1 MPKNQLKKTIYISVI
16 FAFCLFIFDAI
27 FTVDQ
32 AAAVN
37 SQVLG
42 MHIMHTGELDKFREV
57 YPDEEWRYVT
67 IPITLDDLTKH
78 KEWQD
83 FFDQAYK
90 LKIIPILRLSTR
102 FDQGLNAWVIP
113 TRKDIIEMAKFLSNL
128 DWHQD
133 EKLIIVF
140 NEVNHAAEWGG
151 KIDPILYGGILK
163 FTSKWFHSENKN
175 YKILPAAMD
184 LSANNSLETREAF
197 SYLESLYDFD
207 HQIFDNLDYWNS
219 HSYPNPDFAASP
231 KKTGQNSIRG
241 FLYELAWLKNK
252 TGKDFQVFITET
264 GWASSYLTNY
274 YLDDYYLYALNYIWS
289 DERVKGVTPFIMQ
302 GSPGPFASFSF
313 FDASNN
319 PTVQLFAL
327 QKAIKSFDALS
338 F

>member
-1 MPKNQLKKTIYISVI
+1 MPKNQSKKSIYVSVI
-16 FAFCLFIFDAI
+16 FAFCLFILSAI
-27 FTVDQ
+27 CTVDQ
-32 AAAVN
+32 VEALN

-42 MHIMHTGELDKFREV
+42 MHIMHTSELAKFRQI
-57 YPDEEWRYVT
+57 YQDEEWRYVT
-67 IPITLDDLTKH
+67 IPITLDDLAKA

-102 FDQGLNAWVIP
+102 FDQELNAWKIP
-113 TRKDIIEMAKFLSNL
+113 TRKDIIEMAKFLSDL

-133 EKLIIVF
+133 ERLIIVF

-151 KIDPILYGGILK
+151 KIDPLLYGGILK
-163 FTSKWFHSENKN
+163 FTSKWFHSESKN
-175 YKILPAAMD
+175 YKILPAALD
-184 LSANNSLETREAF
+184 LAASNSLDTREAF

-207 HQIFDNLDYWNS
+207 KQIFDNIDYWNS

-231 KKTGQNSIRG
+231 KKIGQNSMRG
-241 FLYELAWLKNK
+241 FLYELTWLKNK

-289 DERVKGVTPFIMQ
+289 DSRVKAVTPFIMK

-313 FDASNN
+313 FDASDN

-327 QKAIKSFDALS
+327 QKALKSFDTLS